1 MRWAVR
7 LLVSLVVLLALTY
20 GAAWLTTDRFGV
32 SRALVWREADT
43 ADIDRF
49 PDRAVTAGSN
59 VMELPEGEPLDLSS
73 IWPVSEP
80 ESFLE
85 DTGTTAFLVVQ
96 DGAIRYE
103 GYFNAARPDDLRTSF
118 CVAKSVTSTLI
129 GLAIADGVIGSVDD
143 PITGYIPELLQPDHR
158 FADITIRHL
167 LTMSS
172 GLGYVE
178 RSTPWSD
185 DTQTYYGTDLR
196 RTALSAKVQEAPGQT
211 FLYNNYNP
219 LLEGLILE
227 RATGQSVSD
236 YLSERLWQP
245 MGAEADASWSLDSDR
260 SGFEKMES
268 GLNAVARD
276 YARFG
281 LLFVNGGRV
290 GDRQVVPRGWVELAT
305 SRGEETR
312 PHPGYGLHW
321 WTGDFAG
328 TALPDAHAMAAGN
341 LGQLVYVAPDAA
353 VVVVRLGDDYGIDDW
368 PARFA
373 QIVEHVRTD
382 AA

>member
-118 CVAKSVTSTLI
+118 SVAKSVTSTLI
-129 GLAIADGVIGSVDD
+129 GLAIA
-143 PITGYIPELLQPDHR
+143 
-158 FADITIRHL
+158 A
-167 LTMSS
+167 
-172 GLGYVE
+172 
-178 RSTPWSD
+178 
-185 DTQTYYGTDLR
+185 
-196 RTALSAKVQEAPGQT
+196 
-211 FLYNNYNP
+211 
-219 LLEGLILE
+219 
-227 RATGQSVSD
+227 
-236 YLSERLWQP
+236 
-245 MGAEADASWSLDSDR
+245 
-260 SGFEKMES
+260 GF
-268 GLNAVARD
+268 
-276 YARFG
+276 
-281 LLFVNGGRV
+281 
-290 GDRQVVPRGWVELAT
+290 
-305 SRGEETR
+305 
-312 PHPGYGLHW
+312 
-321 WTGDFAG
+321 
-328 TALPDAHAMAAGN
+328 
-341 LGQLVYVAPDAA
+341 
-353 VVVVRLGDDYGIDDW
+353 
-368 PARFA
+368 PARP
-373 QIVEHVRTD
+373 D
-382 AA
+382 